1 MGFFKKSLNVVLIW
15 SAILIVGSLILFPMR
30 FGINV
35 SAGIFI
41 YAIFEITYY
50 LIVLFALKIRSTWL
64 EIFQSAGLTFMY
76 RITLGTVFGF
86 LISVMYSMEI
96 SVALT
101 IAISRYFPAILL
113 QIIAAP
119 LVMRAFYSGSV
130 TAVSSRKNRQLAEK
144 RSGTDFQSGR
154 DVPARQNKPVR
165 NVEKSMPMQ
174 KTGPDTSVGLD
185 TNGFERA
192 VRYLGEHHAVIMA
205 AVIDH
210 DGLTVSSFKRGDID
224 TELWAPA
231 GLVLQ
236 DVNAQVL
243 KKRTADYRPE
253 RLDLFFGGNKLVIN
267 KVFGNSL
274 LVISQQEI
282 DDLLGIRISQAIE
295 IIKKYVSERYGTDEP
310 SRAEEK
316 YVSST

>member
-1 MGFFKKSLNVVLIW
+1 MGFFKKSLNVILAW
-15 SAILIVGSLILFPMR
+15 SALLIVGSLILFPTR
-30 FGINV
+30 FGFHI
-35 SAGIFI
+35 SAGVFV

-50 LIVLFALKIRSTWL
+50 LFILYALKVRSSWL
-64 EIFQSAGLTFMY
+64 EIFQSAGLTFIY
-76 RITLGTVFGF
+76 RITLGTVLGF
-86 LISVMYSMEI
+86 LLSVMYSMDF

-101 IAISRYFPAILL
+101 IAISRYLPAILL
-113 QIIAAP
+113 QVIAAP
-119 LVMRAFYSGSV
+119 LVIRTLYTSSASAVHSRRNRLASEPASKPRMENRAETPV
-130 TAVSSRKNRQLAEK
+130 
-144 RSGTDFQSGR
+144 
-154 DVPARQNKPVR
+154 RQNKPVR
-165 NVEKSMPMQ
+165 KGKMSVPVKD
-174 KTGPDTSVGLD
+174 TGADTSVGLD

-210 DGLTVSSFKRGDID
+210 EGLTMSSFKRGDID
-224 TELWAPA
+224 AESWAPA

-236 DVNAQVL
+236 EQNARIL
-243 KKRTADYRPE
+243 KRRTDDFNPE

-267 KVFGNSL
+267 KIYGYSL